1 MMRHW
6 QWIWTIFLGI
16 HAHSQ
21 VSIIGYAPQ
30 FKNKPFQLWEESDF
44 LSKSKVVI
52 AETTCDER
60 GIFRF
65 TLPPQGIKHLF
76 VGTGQNYSFF
86 YVQDK
91 AQYRIE
97 FIADNPQNES
107 YNLKE
112 EIELTFI
119 DLDSNDINFK
129 ILGFDAWIDAS
140 MEELHFSNQSSG
152 EVLRKIS
159 LMKIAAAKDLMN
171 DTSAYFQDYTR
182 YSIAFNLDN
191 LNYFGAPSQK
201 EKFESYF
208 KNRSI
213 AYKAPFYGNYF
224 LSFYDKFLSYLR
236 PEDVQALFAA
246 FASVNIEKQQA
257 ILKNYQ
263 YLTGEDELQS
273 VILLFTLKQSLN
285 NSFLPKSVIRS
296 NFEFYRDHSPY
307 PIHRSIAS
315 NLIERMELISV
326 GNPFPLELLKLD
338 KHQINPQ
345 SFKDKYLY
353 IHAYSPSNTK
363 CIGEVNALAKLYG
376 AYGSKVE
383 FITLYLEQP
392 KYNETE
398 KRALDKI
405 TWKKIGLSPD
415 DPVWNQLALNS
426 YPNYI
431 LVDKEL
437 NVVALPALSPTP
449 NGKYETIEKTFF
461 ELSKP

>member
-1 MMRHW
+1 
-6 QWIWTIFLGI
+6 
-16 HAHSQ
+16 
-21 VSIIGYAPQ
+21 
-30 FKNKPFQLWEESDF
+30 
-44 LSKSKVVI
+44 
-52 AETTCDER
+52 
-60 GIFRF
+60 
-65 TLPPQGIKHLF
+65 
-76 VGTGQNYSFF
+76 
-86 YVQDK
+86 
-91 AQYRIE
+91 
-97 FIADNPQNES
+97 
-107 YNLKE
+107 
-112 EIELTFI
+112 
-119 DLDSNDINFK
+119 
-129 ILGFDAWIDAS
+129 
-140 MEELHFSNQSSG
+140 
-152 EVLRKIS
+152 
-159 LMKIAAAKDLMN
+159 MKIAAAKDLMN

-273 VILLFTLKQSLN
+273 VILLFILKQSLN

-345 SFKDKYLY
+345 SLKDKYLY